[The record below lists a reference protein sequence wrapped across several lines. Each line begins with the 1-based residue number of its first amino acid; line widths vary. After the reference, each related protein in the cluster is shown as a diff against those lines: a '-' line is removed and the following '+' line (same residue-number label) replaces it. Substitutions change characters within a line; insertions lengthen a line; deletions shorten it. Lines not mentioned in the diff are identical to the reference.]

1 MIIAQSLHSVRFT
14 DTNVCLY
21 NNREVDTMKNI
32 VYALNYPGKA
42 LEQAYYHNTT
52 SDIPFFLIEEDL
64 LNMMVAKDTNYFDVP
79 GTKTKSGYTLRFM
92 FDITILDENAE
103 IHRYDFKGVKRI

>member
-1 MIIAQSLHSVRFT
+1 M
-14 DTNVCLY
+14 
-21 NNREVDTMKNI
+21 
-32 VYALNYPGKA
+32 
-42 LEQAYYHNTT
+42 
-52 SDIPFFLIEEDL
+52 IEEDL

-79 GTKTKSGYTLRFM
+79 GTKTKSGHTLRFM